1 LKGENKVTPKKILE
15 YTEEQTALMKD
26 ILDNGFCL
34 SSDVIEEPTYIEIA
48 TYEYNNEIYYFR
60 IVTGKVVVFKKLSR

>member
-1 LKGENKVTPKKILE
+1 MNAKKSFE
-15 YTEEQTALMKD
+15 YTEEQKELMKE

-34 SSDVIEEPTYIEIA
+34 SSDVFEEPTYVEIA
-48 TYEYNNEIYYFR
+48 TYDYNNEIYYFR

>member
-1 LKGENKVTPKKILE
+1 MNPRKIYE
-15 YTEEQTALMKD
+15 YTEEQESLMKD

-34 SSDVIEEPTYIEIA
+34 SSDVFEEPIYVEIA

-60 IVTGKVVVFKKLSR
+60 IVTSKVVLFRKLRK

>member
-1 LKGENKVTPKKILE
+1 MNPKKIFE
-15 YTEEQTALMKD
+15 YTEEQLTFMKE

-34 SSDVIEEPTYIEIA
+34 SSDIFEEPIYVEIA

-60 IVTGKVVVFKKLSR
+60 IVTGKIVLFKKLSW